1 MDRDTAVGNNNK
13 ENLDYVGVLENLRTK
28 NELTLQDWDT
38 LANLAK
44 NNIPDVV
51 GIVMKHID
59 SLASMCEAIS
69 NKDKRDVNDWDFLIS
84 VVNYLDLISQKLL
97 IKEEDKNR
105 IENVIQKAFVTVR
118 KDSKEIVKLLTSYLE
133 EKTLS
138 KDKWDFVVTCVKS
151 IRVGDGVRNSASYC
165 IREKIVKPLV
175 SEFLSTNKIIGT
187 PYWANY
193 YNQENYTE
201 DLIQAGWLAS
211 FLAATKYNR
220 FDERN
225 ASFSTYAYMEVK
237 NAVQQLYLKT
247 ITPVAVHYEYDEDA
261 GRYLPDKNVQTVYL
275 SSYARAKNQETDT
288 QMEELIGF
296 EEVDYLLKGAS
307 EEVRVF
313 FIKSFIKFLKDSGDK
328 ELLRI
333 IFYITSGSK
342 ISLVDAE
349 RFLSISRSRIDF
361 LLREA
366 VRKWKKQITDKMLLQ
381 KMEEEVKKFKEKD

>member
-1 MDRDTAVGNNNK
+1 MDRDTTVGNNNK

-44 NNIPDVV
+44 NGIPEVTEV
-51 GIVMKHID
+51 ALGHLD
-59 SLASMCEAIS
+59 SLAYMCEAIS
-69 NKDKRDVNDWDFLIS
+69 NKEKRDVNDWDFLIS
-84 VVNYLDLISQKLL
+84 VVNYLDLIVKKL
-97 IKEEDKNR
+97 IFNEEERNK
-105 IENVIQKAFVTVR
+105 IESVIQKAFSIVKR
-118 KDSKEIVKLLTSYLE
+118 DGKEIIKLLDSYLG
-133 EKTLS
+133 EKTLT
-138 KDKWDFVVTCVKS
+138 KEKWDFVCACVRS
-151 IRVGDGVRNSASYC
+151 VRIGDGIRNSASFC
-165 IREKIVKPLV
+165 IREKIVRPLV
-175 SEFLSTNKIIGT
+175 SEFLATNKIIGT

-247 ITPVAVHYEYDEDA
+247 ITPIAVHYEYDEDA

-275 SSYARAKNQETDT
+275 SSFARAKNQETDT

-333 IFYITSGSK
+333 IFYITSSSK

-366 VRKWKKQITDKMLLQ
+366 VRKWKKQITDKILLQ
-381 KMEEEVKKFKEKD
+381 KMEDEVMKFKEKD